1 MRAMVEVAL
10 VVAKLLLESEEKW
23 QSWCVI
29 LWQLLPGSCRPLTGE
44 RCSSGVAEM
53 KGCSH

>member
-10 VVAKLLLESEEKW
+10 VVAKLLLESKEKW